1 MLSLYFL
8 VSNSI
13 SVNSTAKQEPKYAYL
28 FSWKLIQAKWFPSN
42 RIRLP
47 TQQRNEK
54 KTTNSKQNKNW
65 FIVENYPFS
74 FIRFCSSEASSRPFR
89 HGPKSSDQPLFQF
102 NTNGCEF
109 ILYTQNRTTQICNW
123 WPAVRVFF
131 FINVLLMRTT
141 SRANDLQSNK
151 KKNGIPQFFF
161 ANVEFQTR
169 MWLEFICGVK
179 IWQFM
184 SDS

>member
-54 KTTNSKQNKNW
+54 KPQTQSKTKIGSLLRITLFLSSDFVVQKHRLDLFDMDRNQVTNRCFSSTQTDVNSFCTHRTELPKFVTDDQRW
-65 FIVENYPFS
+65 GFS
-74 FIRFCSSEASSRPFR
+74 F
-89 HGPKSSDQPLFQF
+89 
-102 NTNGCEF
+102 
-109 ILYTQNRTTQICNW
+109 
-123 WPAVRVFF
+123 
-131 FINVLLMRTT
+131 LLMCYSCEQQVEQTICRATKRKT
-141 SRANDLQSNK
+141 ESRNFSLPTLNFKLVCD
-151 KKNGIPQFFF
+151 
-161 ANVEFQTR
+161 
-169 MWLEFICGVK
+169 
-179 IWQFM
+179 
-184 SDS
+184 